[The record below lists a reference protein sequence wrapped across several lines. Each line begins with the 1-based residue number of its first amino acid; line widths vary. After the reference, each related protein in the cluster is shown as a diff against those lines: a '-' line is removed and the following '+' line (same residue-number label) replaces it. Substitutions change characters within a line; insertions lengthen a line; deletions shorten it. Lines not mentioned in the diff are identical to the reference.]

1 MSDLKLSTK
10 LPANLKHHINLY
22 KHQQK
27 MNQVFHEL
35 LYIQCENC
43 SKYIKKTSA
52 INTEIV
58 NYDFTFCGYKCYHEY
73 SDRFT
78 KLHKDIY
85 GF

>member
-10 LPANLKHHINLY
+10 LHANLQHDINLY

-27 MNQVFHEL
+27 MNKVFHEL

-43 SKYIKKTSA
+43 NKYVKKTCA

-73 SDRFT
+73 SYRFT
-78 KLHKDIY
+78 TLHKAIY

>member
-10 LPANLKHHINLY
+10 LPANLQHDINLY

-27 MNQVFHEL
+27 MKQVFHEL

-43 SKYIKKTSA
+43 SKYVKKTSA
-52 INTEIV
+52 INTQIV
-58 NYDFTFCGYKCYHEY
+58 NYDFTFCGYKCHNEY
-73 SDRFT
+73 SYRFT
-78 KLHKDIY
+78 KLHKAIY